1 MLQAVTGVLLVWA
14 GLVLSQETLLAPLNK
29 ENIALSQVIFLPPG
43 APAGFSQPEG
53 RSQHS
58 SNEEEI
64 SSREDTMRSGL
75 TDPAAPAEDQ
85 DHVMTGSYAYVS
97 GGLTHI
103 IHWTMLSDGGFLFSP
118 SQLLTDQQ
126 YGALAQ
132 YYDYHDYQYHY
143 DYYQYE
149 EEEEEDDTAQ
159 VPMTEDLPYDP
170 YDELFTVSGYD
181 LPAFENEVYDSENLS
196 YNIVRY

>member
-1 MLQAVTGVLLVWA
+1 MPPYQYIEASVPPSA
-14 GLVLSQETLLAPLNK
+14 GLP
-29 ENIALSQVIFLPPG
+29 
-43 APAGFSQPEG
+43 
-53 RSQHS
+53 
-58 SNEEEI
+58 
-64 SSREDTMRSGL
+64 
-75 TDPAAPAEDQ
+75 
-85 DHVMTGSYAYVS
+85 
-97 GGLTHI
+97 HI
-103 IHWTMLSDGGFLFSP
+103 IHWTMLSDGGFHFSP
-118 SQLLTDQQ
+118 SQVVTDEE
-126 YGALAQ
+126 YEALAQ

-149 EEEEEDDTAQ
+149 EEEEEGDDTAQ

>member
-1 MLQAVTGVLLVWA
+1 MVTGVLLAWA

-85 DHVMTGSYAYVS
+85 DHVMTGSYAYVRQVCCFNLINEIIPANS
-97 GGLTHI
+97 DLSPGTRMDQSRSKTLT
-103 IHWTMLSDGGFLFSP
+103 
-118 SQLLTDQQ
+118 
-126 YGALAQ
+126 
-132 YYDYHDYQYHY
+132 
-143 DYYQYE
+143 
-149 EEEEEDDTAQ
+149 
-159 VPMTEDLPYDP
+159 VN
-170 YDELFTVSGYD
+170 
-181 LPAFENEVYDSENLS
+181 PAAIRKV
-196 YNIVRY
+196 

>member
-1 MLQAVTGVLLVWA
+1 M
-14 GLVLSQETLLAPLNK
+14 
-29 ENIALSQVIFLPPG
+29 
-43 APAGFSQPEG
+43 
-53 RSQHS
+53 
-58 SNEEEI
+58 
-64 SSREDTMRSGL
+64 
-75 TDPAAPAEDQ
+75 
-85 DHVMTGSYAYVS
+85 
-97 GGLTHI
+97 
-103 IHWTMLSDGGFLFSP
+103 
-118 SQLLTDQQ
+118 TDQQ
-126 YGALAQ
+126 YGTLAQ

-149 EEEEEDDTAQ
+149 EEEAGDDTAQ